1 LIYLSPS
8 SPGTAGRSSE
18 KFQNFSETT
27 TDDAG
32 NGDDEND
39 EIRMTND
46 KGTREKPEWLRAP
59 IRNRIWRA
67 ELCDA

>member
-1 LIYLSPS
+1 LLDKLKIFK
-8 SPGTAGRSSE
+8 
-18 KFQNFSETT
+18 KFRNFSETT
-27 TDDAG
+27 MDGPGDA
-32 NGDDEND
+32 DDEND

-46 KGTREKPEWLRAP
+46 EGTREKPEWLPAP